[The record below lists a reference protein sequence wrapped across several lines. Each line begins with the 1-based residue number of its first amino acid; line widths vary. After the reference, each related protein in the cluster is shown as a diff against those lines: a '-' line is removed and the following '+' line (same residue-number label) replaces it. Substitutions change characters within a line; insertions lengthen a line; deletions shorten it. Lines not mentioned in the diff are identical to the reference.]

1 MIGRIGKRGIWRGLA
16 LGCLLA
22 AALPLVQ
29 PAASEAAGNIWMDE
43 NAEVQAKSFKKVV
56 LFPIRYLDAP
66 DGRVDQF
73 QGYNAALAKRIQKR
87 IKRTN
92 FMNFEDPGDT
102 KAADKKREKREILRD
117 NPAYHELLRHF
128 GSETERAKAVY
139 DTTGAEGYLLP
150 HIRYEQERVDHSPAT
165 WTRVKM
171 ERYYDIENGPYG
183 DKSKCNYQSWYAD
196 HLIPAHDSTLQ
207 MLDMDFR
214 LYDAATGKEAMT
226 LIDYY
231 RNYGVDQWHA
241 FDQIAKNFTGDWNRL
256 KKDSDRKVPAGAPTL
271 GFRNLELPWNASQ
284 DEFAI
289 KTIYYAYKDEAGDDL
304 RRVKVD
310 YAPNG
315 GRYYV
320 TGAITDYAR
329 GETWCPPT
337 ASAVTVR
344 DRTEEFKWYDDKG
357 NEHKGRRIYYK
368 TEISDSYGY
377 YRFWY
382 RAAANLSLVDARTG
396 DVVLSRYLEAEDP
409 DRYAN
414 ALREIFKRFYKDVDK
429 AIGVDD

>member
-1 MIGRIGKRGIWRGLA
+1 M
-16 LGCLLA
+16 
-22 AALPLVQ
+22 
-29 PAASEAAGNIWMDE
+29 
-43 NAEVQAKSFKKVV
+43 
-56 LFPIRYLDAP
+56 
-66 DGRVDQF
+66 
-73 QGYNAALAKRIQKR
+73 
-87 IKRTN
+87 
-92 FMNFEDPGDT
+92 
-102 KAADKKREKREILRD
+102 
-117 NPAYHELLRHF
+117 RHF
-128 GSETERAKAVY
+128 ASETERAKAVY

-165 WTRVKM
+165 WTTVKM
-171 ERYYDIENGPYG
+171 ERYYDIENGPQG
-183 DKSKCNYQSWYAD
+183 DKSKCNYQSWYAN
-196 HLIPAHDSTLQ
+196 HLIPEHDSTLQ

-226 LIDYY
+226 FIDYY

-256 KKDSDRKVPAGAPTL
+256 KKDGDRKVPAGAPTL

-329 GETWCPPT
+329 VETWCPPSAST
-337 ASAVTVR
+337 SAVK
-344 DRTEEFKWYDDKG
+344 DREEEFKWYDDKG
-357 NEHKGRRIYYK
+357 TEHKGKRVYYK
-368 TEISDSYGY
+368 TQVSDSYGLLVP
-377 YRFWY
+377 RGSKSLARRCAHGRC
-382 RAAANLSLVDARTG
+382 RALALS
-396 DVVLSRYLEAEDP
+396 
-409 DRYAN
+409 
-414 ALREIFKRFYKDVDK
+414 
-429 AIGVDD
+429 

>member
-128 GSETERAKAVY
+128 GSEAERAKAVY

-171 ERYYDIENGPYG
+171 ERYYDIENGPQG

-337 ASAVTVR
+337 PRPSPCATAPRNSSGTTTRARSTRGAASTTR
-344 DRTEEFKWYDDKG
+344 RKCRTRTAITASG
-357 NEHKGRRIYYK
+357 TARRQSSRSSIRARAMSYSRA
-368 TEISDSYGY
+368 IS
-377 YRFWY
+377 RQ
-382 RAAANLSLVDARTG
+382 RIPTATPMPCARSSSASTRM
-396 DVVLSRYLEAEDP
+396 STRPSA
-409 DRYAN
+409 
-414 ALREIFKRFYKDVDK
+414 
-429 AIGVDD
+429 

>member
-1 MIGRIGKRGIWRGLA
+1 MEKKGMLRGLA
-16 LGCLLA
+16 LGCLM
-22 AALPLVQ
+22 AALSLAQ
-29 PAASEAAGNIWMDE
+29 PVSSEAAGNIWMDE
-43 NAEVQAKSFKKVV
+43 SAEVQAKSFKKVV
-56 LFPIRYLDAP
+56 LFPIRYLSEP
-66 DGRVDQF
+66 DGCVDQF
-73 QGYNAALAKRIQKR
+73 QGYNAALAKRINKR

-92 FMNFEDPGDT
+92 FMKFEDPGDA

-117 NPAYHELLRHF
+117 DPAYRELLRHF
-128 GSETERAKAVY
+128 DSEADRAKAVY

-165 WTRVKM
+165 WTTVKM
-171 ERYYDIENGPYG
+171 ESYYDIENGPQG
-183 DKSKCNYQSWYAD
+183 DKSKCNYHSWYAN

-256 KKDSDRKVPAGAPTL
+256 KKDRDRDVPAGAPTL
-271 GFRNLELPWNASQ
+271 GFRNLELPWSASQ

-304 RRVKVD
+304 RRVKAD
-310 YAPNG
+310 YAPKG

-337 ASAVTVR
+337 ASTSAVK
-344 DRTEEFKWYDDKG
+344 DREEEFKWYDDKG
-357 NEHKGRRIYYK
+357 NEHKGKRVYYK
-368 TEISDSYGY
+368 TEVTDSYGY

-382 RAAANLSLVDARTG
+382 RAAADLSLVDSRTG
-396 DVVLSRYLEAEDP
+396 RVVLSRSLAAEDD

-414 ALREIFKRFYKDVDK
+414 ALRKIFKSFYKDVDK
-429 AIGVDD
+429 AIGIDS